1 MTKAG
6 SRNTT
11 LFTSV
16 FLIISLLYLSSCKKD
31 AIIDT
36 DPSVKL
42 GFSTDT
48 VIFDTV
54 FTTLGSVTRHL
65 KVYNPSGNTIRIS
78 SIRLAGGS
86 QSPYRLNIDGEAAF
100 AIKDVELAGNDSLYI
115 FVRVTIDPTD
125 ENNPFVVTDSIL
137 FETNGNIQ
145 DVDLAAWGQNAN
157 YILAD
162 TQVPGFPKYKIIA
175 HEFEDITWTADKP
188 YVIYGFAV
196 VDSNGTLRVNA
207 GARIYFHDKS
217 GMWIY
222 KGGTIKVNGT
232 FEEPVTFQGDRLED
246 FYKDLPGQWDRIWIN
261 EGSFNNEINYA
272 VIRNGFIGIQAE
284 TLQEQMGN
292 QLILTNT
299 IIENMSGYGLLSR
312 FYNITA
318 NNNVIANCGQ
328 YLAALTWG
336 GLYDFRNCT
345 FANYWPLSVR
355 PTPSLVLN
363 NYFEDNMG
371 QVTAFEFDSYFG
383 NCIIYG
389 RNEEEML
396 YLFNDEAPYDYFFD
410 NCLFKT
416 ELEIDDIQH
425 YDNCFK
431 NEDPLFIDYTIN
443 DYQLD
448 TLSPAIDRGDPEV
461 INTSPIDIS
470 LDILQVPR
478 MPDPDLGA
486 YEFVPGSRM
495 PSF

>member
-16 FLIISLLYLSSCKKD
+16 FLIIAFLYLSSCKKD
-31 AIIDT
+31 DIIDT

-54 FTTLGSVTRHL
+54 FTTLGSVTQHL

-86 QSPYRLNIDGEAAF
+86 QSPYRLNIDGEASF
-100 AIKDVELAGNDSLYI
+100 AVKDVELAGNDSLFI

-196 VDSNGTLRVNA
+196 VDSNGTLRINA

-217 GMWIY
+217 GLWIY

-232 FEEPVTFQGDRLED
+232 FEEPVTFQGDRLEG

-272 VIRNGFIGIQAE
+272 VIRNGFIGICDF
-284 TLQEQMGN
+284 
-292 QLILTNT
+292 
-299 IIENMSGYGLLSR
+299 SG
-312 FYNITA
+312 
-318 NNNVIANCGQ
+318 
-328 YLAALTWG
+328 
-336 GLYDFRNCT
+336 DF
-345 FANYWPLSVR
+345 
-355 PTPSLVLN
+355 
-363 NYFEDNMG
+363 
-371 QVTAFEFDSYFG
+371 
-383 NCIIYG
+383 
-389 RNEEEML
+389 
-396 YLFNDEAPYDYFFD
+396 
-410 NCLFKT
+410 
-416 ELEIDDIQH
+416 
-425 YDNCFK
+425 
-431 NEDPLFIDYTIN
+431 
-443 DYQLD
+443 
-448 TLSPAIDRGDPEV
+448 PAIWKSASKTIV
-461 INTSPIDIS
+461 KFQTN
-470 LDILQVPR
+470 
-478 MPDPDLGA
+478 
-486 YEFVPGSRM
+486 
-495 PSF
+495 SFLTK